1 MSDQTF
7 SINDL
12 LGLLADDLGRAEPN
26 DDARNVAAAALVA
39 AFTGPL
45 EEFSVRRAI
54 LLPNWQPLEARARE
68 AAGGRL
74 PIEGWITEKPWL
86 ALCARVQEF
95 GFGNADVATGH
106 RLLFAMLVELL
117 SRTPESSR
125 QTLATVASGL
135 RLLIERHYS
144 NPIARPQPPIS
155 SAWGLFSWIEGHTQI
170 KQYVKAAWRKC
181 TAAAANALVTS
192 DLAWGTNAGDDEAG
206 LEPTPL
212 GVLEGIDIWQI
223 PLASGHYEFNL
234 PEDVEQTCL
243 AKCLTR
249 VASLSRFTTASPLH
263 ATNREMQDEVAVL
276 LTLARSSDPAS
287 AQCRRAVASLL
298 SIATGTPLELIP
310 SILWTDARNPVS
322 AFASYPGML
331 TDDARWLIRSEYNP
345 REQATG
351 TFIPRAIHI
360 PIPPSLAPHLL
371 RQKPAD
377 AVGQQVIADTPAPHS
392 RRQSVWATT
401 LFGALARNRVFGIS
415 MAQHVLCAS
424 HGLDDAPV
432 HYDRIGTDTIA
443 HAIAS
448 VTHPWFGDKP
458 RPPVEGMPR
467 HYVGSARGRQAKE
480 VRELMRSLQQ
490 GFNDAT
496 SLCGQVSR
504 MAIHL
509 LHGLV
514 IASAMRINGNMADI
528 TLRQISLTN
537 GIATLSDKPVPGQ
550 SHRLVAIPQQVVTG
564 LQAYLKLLE
573 VAKEALPGTTLAT
586 CAALALN
593 GEGPLFLQAA
603 REDDVRSLTDH
614 DYLAS
619 LPRKWAE
626 TPNWARHTMNQSLS
640 GRLPVHLRVAQM
652 GWVANSMSAIS
663 ELASTSAIDALEA
676 VRKAVADAVREM
688 GWQPIRTGHGLAEV
702 PVIPVHWLN
711 AQRTHAAMHRTRVRG
726 IKERMDTRLA
736 ELAGESEARIN
747 AFLDLNRIQ
756 LQMKRGRIERT
767 TEAMD
772 QVAVSRDIH
781 AALRQVVAGGRQ
793 QSQQGAAPMLVYK
806 LMKEARDRGVTS
818 GPLPNKVVAE
828 IPRDPGDFIAESPH
842 VLDHVTRL
850 WEHAVASDIAFDAR
864 IFLTIL
870 IHGGIASIPLALAC
884 MDPRARTRGLEKDA
898 GSILLVQPPEE
909 LASGNGRATGT
920 VAFTGPAAL
929 ALRAWHR
936 PRKVA
941 PAIDEARTREET
953 LRLYK
958 GAFGTSI
965 GIDEV
970 LEEVE
975 AMVRAANA
983 LTMPGII
990 RQVAMGNA
998 YPSFARIERVVAL
1011 HSDAP
1016 IAQRPE
1022 HQTPKRLMS
1031 AATVGQK
1038 MGKSPPATYRA
1049 LTKILRTA
1057 TQEDM
1062 RAGYAGLKAKVR
1074 SLGDGKPVE
1083 TFGEVMVL
1091 FALALLDGG
1100 GLVKGVLALDTIR
1113 GRIYA
1118 VGRRLTR
1125 TMPGQVSLE
1134 EPLTWETAYLR
1145 VVATAKEED
1154 RPWLVESIRYFHR
1167 ILCRDYADIP
1177 SIQFG
1182 PLFDNVAQRQAE
1194 DGHSGFLTDNELQ
1207 ASITCSGMLKAQAE
1221 AEGSRSDIEEQS
1233 AGHDLAVVAA
1243 STTLRPREYRA
1254 VRVGGVRVS
1263 GNRIRVELRSRRD
1276 VPLKSVRARRVVK
1289 LRGPCARD
1297 AAHGVA
1303 FNLRRRQKTSTD
1315 QRNRS
1320 LFQRL
1325 DQVGYP
1331 LETSSLTGR
1340 LNELIRTVTGNPVDD
1355 CYLFRKTAA
1364 LRLFREAMAV
1374 KSSSPW
1380 PTIEVLAEMGQAE
1393 PATLVNYY
1401 IHDPVT
1407 LLLMPRSAA
1416 RKMATK
1422 EASWIL
1428 GMGQVSARRL
1438 LNKHGTSWLRR
1449 EMKHAVDLGSSF
1461 VFPKLPRLGRFIAEP
1476 FEAELAARLI
1486 CGGESIKNAVG
1497 LVGWPRSAV
1506 EPMRAVLRDLED
1518 SRITLSS
1525 ADIEGF
1531 ATIGPPRIDR
1541 TSNHFREVLGD
1552 RRSWTGMAT
1561 AFDAWRRLVPLRELE
1576 GIPLHEDGWKQI
1588 LAVTP
1593 ALATQGWE
1601 ARKVGMA
1608 TVWAP
1613 QKRPGKQSQW
1623 PTWRWLMLAT
1633 WLSDRIST
1641 LSTSQGEKPEG

>member
-7 SINDL
+7 SIDDL
-12 LGLLADDLGRAEPN
+12 LGLLADDIGRAGPN

-54 LLPNWQPLEARARE
+54 LLPNWQQLEARARE
-68 AAGGRL
+68 TANGDLPVEGR
-74 PIEGWITEKPWL
+74 ITKKPWL
-86 ALCARVQEF
+86 ALCARVLEF

-106 RLLFAMLVELL
+106 RFLFAMLVELL
-117 SRTPESSR
+117 CRMPESSR
-125 QTLATVASGL
+125 RTLATVASGL
-135 RLLIERHYS
+135 RVLIERHD
-144 NPIARPQPPIS
+144 NDPVARPQSPIS
-155 SAWGLFSWIEGHTQI
+155 SAWGLFSWIEGHTQL

-181 TAAAANALVTS
+181 AAAAANALVTS
-192 DLAWGTNAGDDEAG
+192 DLAWGMNAGEDEAA
-206 LEPTPL
+206 LEPTSL

-223 PLASGHYEFNL
+223 PLASGSYEFEL
-234 PEDVEQTCL
+234 PDEVEQTCL

-249 VASLSRFTTASPLH
+249 VASLSRFAVASPLR
-263 ATNREMQDEVAVL
+263 ATNGEMQGEVAAL
-276 LTLARSSDPAS
+276 LRLASSSDPAS

-310 SILWTDARNPVS
+310 SILWADARNPVS
-322 AFASYPGML
+322 VFASYPGML

-351 TFIPRAIHI
+351 TFVPRTIHI

-371 RQKPAD
+371 KQQNAD
-377 AVGQQVIADTPAPHS
+377 AIGQQVIADLPGPNS

-401 LFGALARNRVFGIS
+401 LFGALARNHVFGIS
-415 MAQHVLCAS
+415 MAQHVLGTS
-424 HGLDDAPV
+424 HGLDDAPTY
-432 HYDRIGTDTIA
+432 YDRIGADTIA

-467 HYVGSARGRQAKE
+467 HCVGSARRRQAKE

-490 GFNDAT
+490 GFDDET
-496 SLCGQVSR
+496 SLCEQVSR

-528 TLRQISLTN
+528 TLRRISLAN

-573 VAKEALPGTTLAT
+573 VAKETRPGTTLAT
-586 CAALALN
+586 RAALALN
-593 GEGPLFLQAA
+593 GQGPLFLQAV

-663 ELASTSAIDALEA
+663 ELASISAIDALEA

-688 GWQPIRTGHGLAEV
+688 GWQPIRTKHGLAQV

-711 AQRTHAAMHRTRVRG
+711 AQRTHRALHRAHTRELQGR
-726 IKERMDTRLA
+726 IDARLG
-736 ELAGESEARIN
+736 ELAAESKARIN
-747 AFLDLNRIQ
+747 AFFDLNRIQ
-756 LQMKRGRIERT
+756 LKVKDGLLERT
-767 TEAMD
+767 TEATD
-772 QVAVSRDIH
+772 PVVVSRDIH

-793 QSQQGAAPMLVYK
+793 QSQQGAAAMLVYQ
-806 LMKEARDRGVTS
+806 LMKEARNRGVTS
-818 GPLPNKVVAE
+818 GPLPNKAVAD
-828 IPRDPGDFIAESPH
+828 IPRGPGDFIEESPH
-842 VLDHVTRL
+842 AVNHVKRL
-850 WEHAVASDIAFDAR
+850 WEHAVASDIAFDTR
-864 IFLTIL
+864 ILLTVL
-870 IHGGIASIPLALAC
+870 IHGGIASVPLAMAC
-884 MDPRARTRGLEKDA
+884 MDPRARISELEKDEE
-898 GSILLVQPPEE
+898 SVLLVQPPEE

-920 VAFTGPAAL
+920 IVFNGSAAL

-936 PRKVA
+936 PRKAA
-941 PAIDEARTREET
+941 PAINEARAREET

-983 LTMPGII
+983 LTMPGVI

-998 YPSFARIERVVAL
+998 YPSFARIERVVAI

-1038 MGKSPPATYRA
+1038 MGSSPPATYRA
-1049 LTKILRTA
+1049 LTTILRTA
-1057 TQEDM
+1057 TPEDM

-1074 SLGDGKPVE
+1074 SLGNGKPVE

-1125 TMPGQVSLE
+1125 TMPGKVSLE
-1134 EPLTWETAYLR
+1134 EPLMWETAYLR
-1145 VVATAKEED
+1145 MVATEKEEN

-1182 PLFDNVAQRQAE
+1182 PLFDNVAQHQAE

-1207 ASITCSGMLKAQAE
+1207 AIVTCSGMLKAQAE
-1221 AEGSRSDIEEQS
+1221 AEGSRSDVEEQS

-1243 STTLRPREYRA
+1243 ATTLRPREDRA
-1254 VRVGGVRVS
+1254 GRGGGVGVLPPPVS
-1263 GNRIRVELRSRRD
+1263 
-1276 VPLKSVRARRVVK
+1276 
-1289 LRGPCARD
+1289 
-1297 AAHGVA
+1297 
-1303 FNLRRRQKTSTD
+1303 
-1315 QRNRS
+1315 
-1320 LFQRL
+1320 
-1325 DQVGYP
+1325 
-1331 LETSSLTGR
+1331 
-1340 LNELIRTVTGNPVDD
+1340 
-1355 CYLFRKTAA
+1355 
-1364 LRLFREAMAV
+1364 
-1374 KSSSPW
+1374 
-1380 PTIEVLAEMGQAE
+1380 
-1393 PATLVNYY
+1393 
-1401 IHDPVT
+1401 
-1407 LLLMPRSAA
+1407 
-1416 RKMATK
+1416 
-1422 EASWIL
+1422 
-1428 GMGQVSARRL
+1428 
-1438 LNKHGTSWLRR
+1438 
-1449 EMKHAVDLGSSF
+1449 
-1461 VFPKLPRLGRFIAEP
+1461 
-1476 FEAELAARLI
+1476 
-1486 CGGESIKNAVG
+1486 
-1497 LVGWPRSAV
+1497 
-1506 EPMRAVLRDLED
+1506 
-1518 SRITLSS
+1518 
-1525 ADIEGF
+1525 
-1531 ATIGPPRIDR
+1531 
-1541 TSNHFREVLGD
+1541 
-1552 RRSWTGMAT
+1552 
-1561 AFDAWRRLVPLRELE
+1561 
-1576 GIPLHEDGWKQI
+1576 
-1588 LAVTP
+1588 
-1593 ALATQGWE
+1593 TQF
-1601 ARKVGMA
+1601 
-1608 TVWAP
+1608 
-1613 QKRPGKQSQW
+1613 
-1623 PTWRWLMLAT
+1623 
-1633 WLSDRIST
+1633 
-1641 LSTSQGEKPEG
+1641 